1 MTIEPSGQ
9 SPESQ
14 PSAAPP
20 APPISRLAIAS
31 LVCGIVSVVGL
42 LQGIL
47 LLFLYGHADNIVQV
61 EACFM
66 LLAGPLG
73 LLLGIA
79 VRLDIWTSAEES
91 ASRRVAAWGIGVS
104 CVPCLLITA
113 HLVSSMFVP
122 LDGHGSHIECQNNI
136 IQLCKG
142 AISYSADYRGRLPPA
157 DSWPEELI
165 KGSYI
170 HDELLLCPA
179 APDAGRGYAMNA
191 RLQELIKGSYIHDEL
206 LLCPAAPE
214 AGRGY
219 AMNARLRGLEISD
232 IRRRT
237 STVLFFECAPGSP
250 PAGGPEL
257 LPPQPRHKDRNG
269 CFVFGFADGHT
280 EGVSPK
286 DLGQLNWDPKAE

>member
-179 APDAGRGYAMNA
+179 AP
-191 RLQELIKGSYIHDEL
+191 
-206 LLCPAAPE
+206 E